1 MTTAIIRLTATRGD
15 APGYIREGLESLR
28 ALGQL
33 SLNSDLY
40 RKRAA
45 ACDCY
50 EALAALTTPLK
61 SHALRS
67 SLQLMELQ
75 CGGDNSGIRTLKL
88 DVIRMVPDIHAANAF
103 AGALP
108 VSTTNDVIRIEGT
121 ATRTMPPTLDY
132 DAPGG
137 AASGYDQLRPLSNFT
152 QELFSTV
159 ADAIALRTG
168 MKILDV
174 GCGTGRFSTLFAQRG
189 AIVTGVD
196 RSATMLA
203 AARASAPPDLFEALR
218 YVQADAN
225 RGLPKEAFDAVTF
238 FMSIQYMSLGD
249 AFFQSLREALA
260 NSGMVAV
267 VTLPH
272 RHFIENEF
280 LTRYFPSIPRIDLA
294 RFPSIPELERLLRE
308 HGFADIAVRD
318 VIEESEGSGDE
329 LIGKVE
335 RKYVSTLHLIEP
347 AEFERGLAGMRAD
360 MSGGARVRRFMRAA
374 VVCAR
379 ARPVPSV
386 RRNI

>member
-1 MTTAIIRLTATRGD
+1 
-15 APGYIREGLESLR
+15 
-28 ALGQL
+28 
-33 SLNSDLY
+33 
-40 RKRAA
+40 
-45 ACDCY
+45 
-50 EALAALTTPLK
+50 
-61 SHALRS
+61 
-67 SLQLMELQ
+67 
-75 CGGDNSGIRTLKL
+75 
-88 DVIRMVPDIHAANAF
+88 
-103 AGALP
+103 
-108 VSTTNDVIRIEGT
+108 
-121 ATRTMPPTLDY
+121 MPPTLDY

-159 ADAIALRTG
+159 ADAIALRAC